1 MLLMGSWQD
10 RQRTRAVSLDVRAD
24 GHKQILRVTNYNAER
39 SLYKPKRNDTSGLAR
54 SDTAISSAEAFE
66 AVTEE
71 VLPTFTFTVDFAG
84 IGVSL
89 VNRRMV
95 EVVYVSM
102 DTLKFEYSDSAVAQ
116 AINLSCGTL
125 EIDNQLHDALYPVIL
140 QPTPIVK
147 ENNGVAALP
156 TVQGSVIWL
165 KDQGQYEIAMHNC
178 LLTSHLQNMGSCS
191 SNTAPYCF
199 RL

>member
-10 RQRTRAVSLDVRAD
+10 RQQTRAVSLDVRAD
-24 GHKQILRVTNYNAER
+24 GHKQILRVTDYNAER

-95 EVVYVSM
+95 EVVY
-102 DTLKFEYSDSAVAQ
+102 
-116 AINLSCGTL
+116 
-125 EIDNQLHDALYPVIL
+125 
-140 QPTPIVK
+140 
-147 ENNGVAALP
+147 
-156 TVQGSVIWL
+156 
-165 KDQGQYEIAMHNC
+165 
-178 LLTSHLQNMGSCS
+178 
-191 SNTAPYCF
+191 
-199 RL
+199 

>member
-1 MLLMGSWQD
+1 MIFYQD

-24 GHKQILRVTNYNAER
+24 GHKQVLRVTNYNPEQ
-39 SLYKPKRNDTSGLAR
+39 SLYKPKRTDTSGLAR

-71 VLPTFTFTVDFAG
+71 ILPTFTFDVDFAG

-102 DTLKFEYSDSAVAQ
+102 GTLKFEYSDSAVAQ
-116 AINLSCGTL
+116 TINLSCGAL

-165 KDQGQYEIAMHNC
+165 KDQGQ
-178 LLTSHLQNMGSCS
+178 
-191 SNTAPYCF
+191 F
-199 RL
+199 